1 MYQEAGVTVPDILHL
16 GPSSFIRECN
26 KVKKIFVFYAVSE
39 LHHLY
44 QNDFCFVQNVFVA
57 EDPITQV
64 SSLHCNNQYK
74 STQIILIRLISNC
87 KACKFGPATQEKCGI
102 IH

>member
-26 KVKKIFVFYAVSE
+26 KVKKIFVLYAVLE

-44 QNDFCFVQNVFVA
+44 QNCFMQNVFVA
-57 EDPITQV
+57 EDPIIKV
-64 SSLHCNNQYK
+64 SSLSFVTIRTKYTNNFNK
-74 STQIILIRLISNC
+74 VN
-87 KACKFGPATQEKCGI
+87 
-102 IH
+102 